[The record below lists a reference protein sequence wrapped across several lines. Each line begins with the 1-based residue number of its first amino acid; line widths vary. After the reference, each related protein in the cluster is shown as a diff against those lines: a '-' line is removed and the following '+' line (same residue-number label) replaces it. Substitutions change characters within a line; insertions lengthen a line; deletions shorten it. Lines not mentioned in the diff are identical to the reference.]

1 MKNELTHDTAELYL
15 DEMLAAEL
23 AGDFQQ
29 WIMRYEPIDLEDF
42 DEAQYVS
49 DMELIRESLGN
60 YVSREF
66 MGSLKGVR
74 RNLDETESTNRMRFV
89 WKGVFEKSEVVIIV
103 GIHEKDGVVYANEN
117 MYHY

>member
-1 MKNELTHDTAELYL
+1 MKIELTQEIAELYL

-29 WIMRYEPIDLEDF
+29 WIKRYEPVDLEDF
-42 DEAQYVS
+42 DEAEYIT
-49 DMELIRESLGN
+49 DMELIGESLGN

-66 MGSLKGVR
+66 MGSLKGLR
-74 RNLDETESTNRMRFV
+74 RNVDETESIDRMRFV
-89 WKGVFEKSEVVIIV
+89 WKGIFEKSEVVIIV